1 MLYHERERKNKENAK
16 DQGVLMVPEYLN
28 NILVAYSHIKRTC
41 TGEKFELN
49 GLLLGSYGKLKWVG

>member
-16 DQGVLMVPEYLN
+16 NQGVLVVHEYLN

-41 TGEKFELN
+41 TGGKFELN
-49 GLLLGSYGKLKWVG
+49 GLLVW